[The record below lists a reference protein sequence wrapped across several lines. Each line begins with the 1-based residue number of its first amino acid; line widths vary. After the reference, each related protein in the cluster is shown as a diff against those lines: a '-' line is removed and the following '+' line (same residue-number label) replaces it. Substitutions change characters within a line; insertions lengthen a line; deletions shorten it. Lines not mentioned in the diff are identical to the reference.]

1 MYLLNLTMKYIY
13 YVILTKPL
21 LGLFVRSIDFL
32 HSVGVNLLG
41 GGVIKWWE
49 IIILSFVI
57 LEDGETELYHSVNSG
72 SEVLWLFK
80 GESGGEEGGFVHQPD
95 EILDGLIGLI
105 DFSLVSELRDNLMVG
120 VELEG
125 LFGDHVR

>member
-1 MYLLNLTMKYIY
+1 MNLLNIYAKYIY
-13 YVILTKPL
+13 YVILTKPTIW
-21 LGLFVRSIDFL
+21 LFDRSIDFF

-72 SEVLWLFK
+72 SEVLWFFK
-80 GESGGEEGGFVHQPD
+80 RESGSEECGFVH
-95 EILDGLIGLI
+95 
-105 DFSLVSELRDNLMVG
+105 
-120 VELEG
+120 
-125 LFGDHVR
+125 